1 MSFGHQP
8 PPPKTTGTGTI
19 VGILALV
26 FIGLPALLCLVGGI
40 AFWGMAG
47 FPGGKFGGK
56 EAAWQKVVVEK
67 QRLEREL
74 IAELKTIAD
83 ANGNRIPVSEVSRI
97 SMRGLEID
105 GKINELANRTH
116 REHGEPSQA
125 VKDELKSTAELQRFV
140 DTLKNNNSFS
150 PPTFGSPPFSPSSPP
165 GQSLSERV
173 AQQRAETEQRLA
185 AMRAEQAQ
193 RDAQRLAEAQA
204 RDQQLAAQRLAEQ
217 QAREQR
223 MREFANN
230 VPQPQPFNPPP
241 MFNNPPP
248 VNNPPAAPQQPA
260 ANDAPPGFPATDLA
274 QLKLKDPVF
283 VQVGGQWHPAF
294 VQLKRGKLVQVR
306 STENGAVELVTIERI
321 RLQNEPTAKA
331 DGNLP
336 SALQVAKAPKT
347 SAGNTPEE
355 EDDALFIAKPPGQQ
369 PGQQA
374 PPPAQTP
381 AASTPSSPAEP
392 VKPAAPVAEYRTWTN
407 DTGEF
412 KVEAELVNF
421 EFDLVTLRR
430 RDGKVLSLRI
440 EKLSAADQAVIR
452 EKFK

>member
-8 PPPKTTGTGTI
+8 PPPKTTGAGTI
-19 VGILALV
+19 VGVLALV
-26 FIGLPALLCLVGGI
+26 FIGIPALLCLVGGI
-40 AFWGMAG
+40 AFWGMRG
-47 FPGGKFGGK
+47 FPGAKFGVGK
-56 EAAWQKVVVEK
+56 DAAWQKVVVEK

-83 ANGNRIPVSEVSRI
+83 ANGNRIPASEVSRI

-125 VKDELKSTAELQRFV
+125 VKDELKSTIELQRFV
-140 DTLKNNNSFS
+140 DTLRNNNSFT

-165 GQSLSERV
+165 GQPAADPF
-173 AQQRAETEQRLA
+173 AQQRAESEQRLA
-185 AMRAEQAQ
+185 TMRAEQAQ

-204 RDQQLAAQRLAEQ
+204 RDQQRLADQ

-223 MREFANN
+223 LREFANN
-230 VPQPQPFNPPP
+230 VPAPQPFNPPP
-241 MFNNPPP
+241 
-248 VNNPPAAPQQPA
+248 VNNGAPAAPQ
-260 ANDAPPGFPATDLA
+260 ANEPPPGYPAEDIS
-274 QLKLKDPVF
+274 QLKLKDSVF
-283 VQVGGQWHPAF
+283 VQVGGKWHPAF
-294 VQLKRGKLVQVR
+294 VQLKRGVFVTVR
-306 STENGAVELVTIERI
+306 STETGAVEQVTIERI
-321 RLQNEPTAKA
+321 RLAKEPTAKPEI
-331 DGNLP
+331 NVP
-336 SALQVAKAPKT
+336 PALRVAAGPKK
-347 SAGNTPEE
+347 SGSNNQEE
-355 EDDALFIAKPPGQQ
+355 EDDALFTAKPAG
-369 PGQQA
+369 GDQA
-374 PPPAQTP
+374 ATTTP
-381 AASTPSSPAEP
+381 APSAPSGPVTPA
-392 VKPAAPVAEYRTWTN
+392 KPAAPVAEYRTWTN

-440 EKLSAADQAVIR
+440 EKLSTADQAIIR

>member
-1 MSFGHQP
+1 MSFGQQP

-19 VGILALV
+19 VGVLALV
-26 FIGLPALLCLVGGI
+26 FIGIPALLCLVGGI
-40 AFWGMAG
+40 AIWGMAG
-47 FPGGKFGGK
+47 FPGGKFGVGK
-56 EAAWQKVVVEK
+56 EAAWQQVVAEK

-83 ANGNRIPVSEVSRI
+83 ANNNRIPVSEVSRI
-97 SMRGLEID
+97 SSRGLEID

-116 REHGEPSQA
+116 RTYGEPSQA

-140 DTLKNNNSFS
+140 STLNIPGNSFS
-150 PPTFGSPPFSPSSPP
+150 MPQPTGPSMA
-165 GQSLSERV
+165 ERM
-173 AQQRAETEQRLA
+173 AQQRAESEQRMAQL
-185 AMRAEQAQ
+185 RAEQQQ
-193 RDAQRLAEAQA
+193 RDAQREAERQQ
-204 RDQQLAAQRLAEQ
+204 REQQLAAQRLAEQ

-230 VPQPQPFNPPP
+230 VPQPFNPPP
-241 MFNNPPP
+241 VFNNPPP
-248 VNNPPAAPQQPA
+248 VFNNSPPVNNPPAPQQPA
-260 ANDAPPGFPATDLA
+260 ANDAPPGFPATDVA
-274 QLKLKDPVF
+274 QLKLKDQVF

-321 RLQNEPTAKA
+321 RLQNEPTTKA
-331 DGNLP
+331 DSKLP
-336 SALQVAKAPKT
+336 SALQVAKAPKNT
-347 SAGNTPEE
+347 SGNTPEE

-369 PGQQA
+369 PGPQT
-374 PPPAQTP
+374 PPAQSSS
-381 AASTPSSPAEP
+381 ASTPSSPAEP
-392 VKPAAPVAEYRTWTN
+392 VKPAAPPAEYRTWTN

-440 EKLSAADQAVIR
+440 EKLSTADQAIIR